1 MDPWERM
8 VDGLR
13 SGDSVVLS
21 DFFHRYRPALERI
34 AAKRINP
41 GVRRRV
47 GAETIALSVCRTFLR
62 RAGDDQFDLAD
73 DDSLWRLL
81 CAITLTKVR
90 EKTRYHLRQKRG
102 LDREANL
109 DALAAEPLDSTP
121 TPEEAAAFTD
131 EFQHLV
137 ASLEE
142 EERTMLELRLQ
153 ERTHE
158 QIAGEVGCSERTVRR
173 ILAGLRTRLEALFG

>member
-8 VDGLR
+8 IKGLR

-21 DFFHRYRPALERI
+21 DFFHRYHPALERI
-34 AAKRINP
+34 AASNINP

-62 RAGDDQFDLAD
+62 RARDDQFDLAD

-102 LDREANL
+102 LDREADL
-109 DALAAEPLDSTP
+109 DAHDKEPLAATP
-121 TPEEAAAFTD
+121 TPEEAAAFAD

-142 EERTMLELRLQ
+142 EERRMLELRLQ
-153 ERTHE
+153 EKTHE
-158 QIAGEVGCSERTVRR
+158 QIAADVGCSERTVRR
-173 ILAGLRTRLEALFG
+173 VLAGLRARLEAAFG